1 MSDVRIPLDFITC
14 TLCASNPGKDMHVSL
29 LLGNMSKSQDRLGF
43 IALVADLTKRR
54 KTLNSSQRGRVG
66 LRQAIQ
72 LLLM

>member
-14 TLCASNPGKDMHVSL
+14 TLCANNPGKDMHVS